1 MGSKEQ
7 WRIRAVARIEAWFER
22 RSAPRTIL
30 SGILLVTGGTG
41 IAVSFGLLQAGMD
54 AMWLRY
60 PLAVLAAY
68 GVFLALVR
76 IWVGIERWRL
86 NPDTIEAD
94 FHSDAEGAGR
104 TVVQDFG
111 ASRSWL
117 DWLDAPSID
126 LDDGGCLVA
135 AVIGAIGGIAAI
147 AISVVIGAPALA
159 AEVFLDAFLVGAL
172 YRRLKIASHDHWL
185 GTAIARTWRHALLA
199 AALLALTGWLA
210 SELAPDANS
219 LGEAIEI
226 VRSRSKADR

>member
-1 MGSKEQ
+1 M
-7 WRIRAVARIEAWFER
+7 ARIEAWFER

-30 SGILLVTGGTG
+30 SGILLVTGGAG
-41 IAVSFGLLQAGMD
+41 FAVSFGLLQAGLS

-76 IWVGIERWRL
+76 IWVGIERWRFRS
-86 NPDTIEAD
+86 DTIEAD
-94 FHSDAEGAGR
+94 FVSDEEGAGR
-104 TVVQDFG
+104 TVLQDLNT
-111 ASRSWL
+111 SRSWL
-117 DWLDAPSID
+117 DWLDVPSID
-126 LDDGGCLVA
+126 IDDGGCLVA

-172 YRRLKIASHDHWL
+172 YRRLKIASHEHWL

-210 SELAPDANS
+210 GELAPDANS

-226 VRSRSKADR
+226 VRDRPEVER